1 MSQDSCY
8 KLVYGFFGYSPI
20 LFNLKTVLRITQKT
34 LYPRTARNVAQVQ
47 AQKKGEAEKK
57 VITKTLTGMSVKALV
72 RDKAKQEKD
81 AIFHKTFNF
90 KELIRRDTAI
100 KKAVTLEASKAGL
113 EVLAV
118 DSVGKVSYRYVMDP
132 DTFVK
137 HAKLVEVKEE
147 PRKKYKRKEK
157 EKKQ

>member
-1 MSQDSCY
+1 
-8 KLVYGFFGYSPI
+8 
-20 LFNLKTVLRITQKT
+20 
-34 LYPRTARNVAQVQ
+34 
-47 AQKKGEAEKK
+47 
-57 VITKTLTGMSVKALV
+57 MSVKALV
-72 RDKAKQEKD
+72 RDKTKQEKD
-81 AIFHKTFNF
+81 AIYQKTFNF
-90 KELIRRDTAI
+90 KKLIRRDTAI

-137 HAKLVEVKEE
+137 YAKLVEVKEE